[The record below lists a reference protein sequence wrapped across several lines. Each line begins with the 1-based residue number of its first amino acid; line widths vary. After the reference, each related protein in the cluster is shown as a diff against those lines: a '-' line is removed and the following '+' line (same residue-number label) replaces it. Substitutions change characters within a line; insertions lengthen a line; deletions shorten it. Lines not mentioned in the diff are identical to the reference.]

1 MLVSLSIFSW
11 YSQSSITFGYCIR
24 GRLVSSYTQ
33 HNSSPRLSFYV
44 IFVLQPFCTGM
55 RRLTPVRGTSY
66 ELPALLLGPYKI
78 LPLNEFFLQKSSL
91 GKLARSKIRK
101 AFKDGLYDNLI
112 IHDQGLIN
120 Y

>member
-1 MLVSLSIFSW
+1 
-11 YSQSSITFGYCIR
+11 
-24 GRLVSSYTQ
+24 
-33 HNSSPRLSFYV
+33 
-44 IFVLQPFCTGM
+44 M